1 MEERMVHDFW
11 LKDGT
16 GQCKLDF
23 YLVTETG
30 VTAHEEEVSWL
41 TIKPI
46 RKKTQ
51 DDEGNWSDEWEEAS
65 LDDPEQLETEDF
77 VEQWEQTNW

>member
-1 MEERMVHDFW
+1 MEERMVRDFW

-16 GQCKLDF
+16 GQQKLDF

-30 VTAHEEEVSWL
+30 ATPHEEEVSWL